1 MASQEVLSALE
12 ILHREIEKLEPAI
25 KHVETAQQV
34 TQTVKAI
41 PQKYIE
47 FLHEVKISDA
57 KYKEELTILFEKEVS
72 SFTEENKTLQKTTTE
87 IQRQVKLEQEGL
99 AKLKETILA
108 FHNNVEKINFPKRL
122 EDLDSGVTVN
132 LNAIKSI
139 QGRLDLIESS
149 INDKFKNIQKYEI
162 ETRAELEDRI
172 KKSRNEILIALDF
185 ASNKHQKFSYVT
197 WVLTVLTFIILL
209 LNK

>member
-12 ILHREIEKLEPAI
+12 TLHREIEKLEPAI

-47 FLHEVKISDA
+47 FLKEVKISDE
-57 KYKEELTILFEKEVS
+57 KHKGELAILFEKEVS
-72 SFTEENKTLQKTTTE
+72 RFTEENIELQKTTSE
-87 IQRQVKLEQEGL
+87 IQKQVKLEQEEL
-99 AKLKETILA
+99 SKLKDKIIA

-122 EDLDSGVTVN
+122 EDLDSGVSVN

-139 QGRLDLIESS
+139 QGRLDLIESN
-149 INDKFKNIQKYEI
+149 INEKFKALQKHEI

-172 KKSRNEILIALDF
+172 KKSKNEIIIALDF
-185 ASNKHQKFSYVT
+185 ASNKLQKFSYVT
-197 WVLTVLTFIILL
+197 WGLIILTFIVLL
-209 LNK
+209 LK